1 MNNNRFLGLIIS
13 VALLI
18 LIFPATTLAKSAP
31 PTIDKSQL
39 DRGIVSVN
47 YEAGDK
53 SNYIIRITKGMKTYD
68 YPLVPN
74 GKYSLQMGNGNYKIF
89 IGEQVTGKTYKAV
102 ASEDIKLDLKDTKI
116 AFLQSTYMINWHSQ
130 TKAVAKANELTK
142 QLKTDREKLDAVYD
156 YIVNNIFYDY
166 DLAKTVQSGYLPNL
180 DVTYDKASGICYD
193 YATMMAAMLRSVDL
207 PTKLV
212 MGFHKDDL
220 ETYHA
225 WNEVYVDGRWLTID
239 TTYDAVK
246 VQAGSMTPMVQN
258 DIDYIAAYKEY

>member
-1 MNNNRFLGLIIS
+1 MNNNRLLGLIIS

-18 LIFPATTLAKSAP
+18 LVFPALALAKP
-31 PTIDKSQL
+31 TLPTIDKSEL
-39 DRGIVSVN
+39 DRGIVLVS

-53 SNYIIRITKGMKTYD
+53 GNYIIRITKGMKTYD
-68 YPLVPN
+68 YPVVPN
-74 GKYSLQMGNGNYKIF
+74 GRYPLQIGNGNYKIL
-89 IGEQVTGKTYKAV
+89 IGEQITGKTYKAV

-130 TKAVAKANELTK
+130 TKAVVKANELTK
-142 QLKTDREKLDAVYD
+142 QLKTNREKLSVIYD
-156 YIVNNIFYDY
+156 YIVNNISYDY
-166 DLAKTVQSGYLPNL
+166 DLAKTVQSGYVPNL

-193 YATMMAAMLRSVDL
+193 YATMMAAMLRSVGL

-225 WNEVYVDGRWLTID
+225 WNEVYVDGKWLTID

-246 VQAGSMTPMVQN
+246 VQAGSKTPMVQN